1 MKSLIVKNITKLY
14 DESHGIKDLSFELL
28 EKECLAIIGK
38 SGTGKSTLIKTILN
52 ILTLDKGSIKFYDT
66 NLNDNYVDIMKIVGY
81 LADKPINF
89 PKTTI
94 DKFIKVINDYYNQ
107 DYTNDILHYL
117 DLFKLNK
124 NSIMTSLSSGEI
136 QKLSFILAIF
146 HKPKI
151 LFLDEPTNF
160 LDTNTIHLITRVLKE
175 LKYEGTSIIICSH
188 SLDFVLDLADRIY
201 LLDDFKLIDI
211 KDKLLKKDYKK
222 ITLATNT
229 PLTYKDLNI
238 EGISNIKI
246 NDKVADF
253 IYIGDLNYL
262 LKKLSHF
269 NLIDITLEN
278 PSIDEVLGGLLNV
291 L

>member
-1 MKSLIVKNITKLY
+1 MKSLIVKNLTKLY
-14 DESHGIKDLSFELL
+14 DKNHGIKELSFELL

-52 ILTLDKGSIKFYDT
+52 ILTPDRGNIKIYNT

-81 LADKPINF
+81 LQDKPIDF
-89 PKTTI
+89 PKVTI
-94 DKFIKVINDYYNQ
+94 NKFIKVINDYYDQ
-107 DYTNDILHYL
+107 DYTNDLMYYL

-124 NSIMTSLSSGEI
+124 DNIITSLSSGEI

-160 LDTNTIHLITRVLKE
+160 LDTNTIHIMSDILKK
-175 LKYEGTSIIICSH
+175 LKYEGTSIIVCSH
-188 SLDFVLDLADRIY
+188 SLNFILDLADKIY
-201 LLDDFKLIDI
+201 LLNDFKLIDI

-222 ITLATNT
+222 ITLATNN

-246 NDKVADF
+246 NNKVADF
-253 IYIGDLNYL
+253 IYIGNLNYL

-269 NLIDITLEN
+269 DLTDITLEN